1 MASGRPSPQ
10 SSPDTSEHAAAS
22 HAPEAPEPLTA
33 EWVEWFAAKVSACR
47 VDSQCDLTI
56 QHRIVDAETGEFCW
70 HVRLEGGR
78 VAVATGLAEST
89 DPQANR
95 VTFISD
101 RDTARAIAADG
112 ASAARSFLSGNLR
125 IEGDVRLLIAARPA
139 LETLDDALAA
149 PSVPK

>member
-1 MASGRPSPQ
+1 MASERLSPQ
-10 SSPDTSEHAAAS
+10 SSPDISEHVAGS

-33 EWVEWFAAKVSACR
+33 AWVQWFAAKVSACR
-47 VDSQCDLTI
+47 FDCQSDLTI
-56 QHRIVDAETGEFCW
+56 EHRVVDAEADEFCW

-78 VAVATGLAEST
+78 VAVATGPAEGR

-112 ASAARSFLSGNLR
+112 ASAARAFLTGSLR
-125 IEGDVRLLIAARPA
+125 VEGDVRLLIAARPA
-139 LETLDDALAA
+139 LETLDRALAA
-149 PSVPK
+149 PT